1 MDSVT
6 STSVR
11 AHRWQTGAAFSLR
24 AATSLLPAGLVLA
37 LAAQAGCAP
46 DENLSAPE
54 AGSEPNAKAVVAGDH
69 IPGARV
75 QLSPSGYI
83 AFSRAGEDGDPLVFN
98 AKLIDVT
105 GATLPV
111 PAGGLNWAL
120 DPGRAFRIGATGVA
134 EGGFAA
140 TARIEPVTGGHDA
153 VVVRHGSAAD
163 TAFAQNWEWLPA
175 ALEWDGGGWTSAG
188 ESRCVVIALK
198 AGSLSA
204 GLSDFDLYAGSFDPT
219 MLRVDSARVNPGG
232 RSMRLCYTAQ
242 SSGHTAVALIGRNT
256 ARSQYWGW
264 HRTHSVLESPLTLA
278 YQHGGEYEIGVGQR
292 MGLGARITDHRGTK
306 VLLDE
311 TESVSWTSD
320 DQSIATVDTTG
331 SLRGRASG
339 TVEVSMAY
347 RDLKAQAMVD
357 VYEITGGRVGNE
369 IICVSTR
376 RGTVR
381 CWGNSE
387 TQPMLGYGVLWS
399 NLGIVRPTQVADVPV
414 GAGVRELLQANSR
427 GVCAITVLSDLR
439 CWGSPN
445 WGSLGY
451 GNDWDIGSENYPRDA
466 GPVPLGG
473 TPAYVGGG
481 EAEHFCVVL
490 ASGGLRCVGSNSAG
504 QVGYGIPHS
513 QESIIGDAETPAQMG
528 DVPLGGPAV
537 HVATGGRAGMTCAAL
552 VNGRGRCW
560 GINSVDWQPPATLV
574 GPTYGLGYGR
584 SHGYSSPIGDDETP
598 ADVGDLPLDGRIVQ
612 FALGGYHICAL
623 MEGGTVRCWG
633 YNFWGQLGAGLPEHV
648 NINDA
653 SESLELVFP
662 SPAVQ
667 IEAGW
672 NHVCVLME
680 SGAVRCWGANHTGT
694 LGYGDT
700 YGRGNAESAE
710 LIEDVPLGGPAA
722 LLLGSGEYENCAIM
736 RAGGLRCWGTN
747 WNGHFGYPFRE
758 DVGDDETPAEVGDI
772 MIFPGPVKPGRLGF
786 GARQASSRAD
796 FSGSPAGFVSPH
808 ATAPSALVL
817 DALRADAPWLGPL
830 TGADGVVL
838 PEAVPASAVWT
849 VVGGTGR

>member
-1 MDSVT
+1 MSGRTARDSV
-6 STSVR
+6 
-11 AHRWQTGAAFSLR
+11 
-24 AATSLLPAGLVLA
+24 LLSA
-37 LAAQAGCAP
+37 LLTAQAGCAP
-46 DENLSAPE
+46 DHHPAAPE
-54 AGSEPNAKAVVAGDH
+54 NDLADPSLDAAVAADH
-69 IPGARV
+69 VPGARV

-83 AFSRAGEDGDPLVFN
+83 AFTRADEDAEPLVFT
-98 AKLIDVT
+98 AKLEDVA

-120 DPGRAFRIGATGVA
+120 QPGDAFQIGAAGVA
-134 EGGFAA
+134 EDGYSA
-140 TARIEPVTGGHDA
+140 TAQIEATAGGRDS
-153 VVVRHGSAAD
+153 VIVRHGSASD
-163 TAFAQNWEWLPA
+163 TAFAENWEWLPA
-175 ALEWDGGGWTSAG
+175 ALEWDGGHWMSTG
-188 ESRCVVIALK
+188 ESLCVQIALQ
-198 AGSLSA
+198 AGSLAAS
-204 GLSDFDLYAGSFDPT
+204 LSDFDLYAGSFDPT

-232 RSMRLCYTAQ
+232 RSLRLCMTAH
-242 SSGHTAVALIGRNT
+242 SSGSTAVALVGRNAAT
-256 ARSQYWGW
+256 HQFWGW
-264 HRTHSVLESPLTLA
+264 HREHAVLESPLTLA
-278 YQHGGEYEIGVGQR
+278 YEHGGEYEIGVGQR
-292 MGLGARITDHRGTK
+292 TDLGARIFDRHGTT
-306 VLLDE
+306 VLLDK

-320 DQSIATVDTTG
+320 DESIATVDTTG

-339 TVEVSMAY
+339 TVQVSMGY
-347 RDLKAQAMVD
+347 RDLKSQAVVD

-376 RGTVR
+376 RGAVR

-414 GAGVRELLQANSR
+414 GAGVRELWQANGR

-439 CWGSPN
+439 CWGATN

-451 GNDWDIGSENYPRDA
+451 GNPWDIGSERYPRDA

-473 TPAYVGGG
+473 TPVYVGGG
-481 EAEHFCVVL
+481 PADHFCVVL
-490 ASGGLRCVGSNSAG
+490 ASGGLRCMGSNLTG
-504 QVGYGIPHS
+504 QVGYGIPYS
-513 QESIIGDAETPAQMG
+513 QEPIIGDDETPAQMG
-528 DVPLGGPAV
+528 DLPLGGPAV

-552 VNGRGRCW
+552 ANGRGRCW
-560 GINSVDWQPPATLV
+560 GINSEDWEPPATLL
-574 GPTYGLGYGR
+574 GRPYGLGYGR

-623 MEGGTVRCWG
+623 MEVGTVRCWG
-633 YNFWGQLGAGLPEHV
+633 HNYWGQLGAGLPEDVH
-648 NINDA
+648 INDA

-710 LIEDVPLGGPAA
+710 FIEDVPLGGPAA
-722 LLLGSGEYENCAIM
+722 LLLGSGSYENCAVM
-736 RAGGLRCWGTN
+736 RAGGLRCWGSN
-747 WNGHFGYPFRE
+747 WNGHFGYPFNE
-758 DVGDDETPAEVGDI
+758 DVGDDETPADVGDI
-772 MIFPGPVKPGRLGF
+772 MVFPGPVKPERLGS
-786 GARQASSRAD
+786 GARQASSQAGFYRL
-796 FSGSPAGFVSPH
+796 PAGFVSPH
-808 ATAPSALVL
+808 ATTPSTLVL
-817 DALRADAPWLGPL
+817 GALRAGPPWRGPL
-830 TGADGVVL
+830 VGADGVVL
-838 PEAVPASAVWT
+838 PEAVPPSAVWT
-849 VVGGTGR
+849 AVAGAGR